1 MIIVRFCGK
10 GVYMNLKDFKA
21 GKYKQQYKYKSFC
34 PEKINHPWIWDDA
47 KINVMLEKAT
57 QSLGELNAFS
67 LIVPDVDLFIQM
79 HIVKEAQTSSRIEG
93 TKTGMDEALMDKKDI
108 APEKRDDWQEV
119 QNYIKAMNYGMKQLE
134 KIALCNRLLKG
145 MHKILL
151 GGVRGRHKLP
161 GEFRKSQNWIGG
173 SNFSDA
179 VFIPPHHDDIAELA
193 ADFEKFLHN
202 EEINVP
208 HLIKIA
214 ISHYQFESIHPFL
227 DGNGRIGR
235 LLITF
240 YLVSNKLL
248 RKPSL
253 YLSAFF
259 EKNRSSYYDALSRV
273 RESNDLIHWIKFFL
287 SAVIVT
293 AESGKE
299 TFQAILKL
307 KNDIDHKIVTLGRR
321 AENARRLIYYLYS
334 KPIVGIN
341 SVIKDLNI
349 GERRARRLVNDFEQ
363 IGILKEITG
372 FKRNKVFVFRRYL
385 DLFKKEQL

>member
-1 MIIVRFCGK
+1 
-10 GVYMNLKDFKA
+10 MNLKDFKA

-119 QNYIKAMNYGMKQLE
+119 QNYIKAMNYGMKHLE
-134 KIALCNRLLKG
+134 KIPLCNRLLKD

-151 GGVRGRHKLP
+151 GGVRGKHKLP

-179 VFIPPHHDDIAELA
+179 VFIPPHHDDIVELA
-193 ADFEKFLHN
+193 TDFEKFLHN

-273 RESNDLIHWIKFFL
+273 RESNDLVHWIKFFL
-287 SAVIVT
+287 NAVITT
-293 AESGKE
+293 AENGKE
-299 TFQAILKL
+299 TFHAILKL
-307 KNDIDHKIVTLGRR
+307 RNEIDSKIVTLNRKAKTGRQ
-321 AENARRLIYYLYS
+321 LMFFLYR
-334 KPIVGIN
+334 KPIISANEVAEFLDLTPKSAN
-341 SVIKDLNI
+341 ALIKDLEDINI
-349 GERRARRLVNDFEQ
+349 LYEMTGNRRNRVFWFRDYLRLFHE
-363 IGILKEITG
+363 K
-372 FKRNKVFVFRRYL
+372 
-385 DLFKKEQL
+385 